1 MSPAE
6 GGDGGEAGWQGG
18 GRQPAVPVTQYALVT
33 KRAQIHNFQEI
44 KRKHIDYFGFYSVSS
59 SDTTLFDKLLTKYE
73 FFVCQ

>member
-1 MSPAE
+1 MSLAE
-6 GGDGGEAGWQGG
+6 GGHGGEAEWQGG
-18 GRQPAVPVTQYALVT
+18 GRQPDVTVTQCALVT
-33 KRAQIHNFQEI
+33 RRAQIHNSQEI